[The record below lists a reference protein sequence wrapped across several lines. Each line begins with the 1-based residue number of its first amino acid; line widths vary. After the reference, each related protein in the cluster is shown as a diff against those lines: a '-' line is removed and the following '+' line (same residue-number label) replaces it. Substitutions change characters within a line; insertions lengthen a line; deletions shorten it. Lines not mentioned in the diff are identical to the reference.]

1 MDAWTARWGKKS
13 WLDGSGQSDCEW
25 VFLYLTATDKWNT
38 TEVIQFAGTSRLVM
52 INIFKG
58 GATIKRDL
66 NRLEE

>member
-1 MDAWTARWGKKS
+1 MVQVKEI
-13 WLDGSGQSDCEW
+13 EW

-38 TEVIQFAGTSRLVM
+38 TEVIRFAGTSRLVM

>member
-1 MDAWTARWGKKS
+1 MGEKKAG
-13 WLDGSGQSDCEW
+13 WMVQVKEIEW

-38 TEVIQFAGTSRLVM
+38 TEVIRFAGTSRLVM